1 LLTNKQLEDREE
13 EKRNEGNEV
22 ALIRKLRQQIESLEA
37 EKSNLYKQNLQHIPI
52 DAAESNMAMLSSEQL
67 KNFKLLEEK
76 FNKVMKTNADL
87 SEKNQQLEHMIQ
99 QLQFET
105 ETIGI
110 YIYLYEFKGFEEKNK
125 KFF

>member
-1 LLTNKQLEDREE
+1 MLTNKQLEDREE

-22 ALIRKLRQQIESLEA
+22 ALIRKLRQQVESLEA
-37 EKSNLYKQNLQHIPI
+37 EKSNLYKKTLQNIPI
-52 DAAESNMAMLSSEQL
+52 DADSNVAMLSSEQL

-110 YIYLYEFKGFEEKNK
+110 YINS
-125 KFF
+125 